1 MKTEKQLSITFFEK
15 NKLNFAVSI
24 AATVFSSIIFLTMS
38 LIIKDMT
45 NAISGESG
53 AKSLFQ
59 ILTSIMIFL
68 GTVVCTNII

>member
-1 MKTEKQLSITFFEK
+1 MKKI
-15 NKLNFAVSI
+15 KLNFAVSI

-45 NAISGESG
+45 NAISGEAG

-68 GTVVCTNII
+68 GTVVCTNIILYILSQDYL

>member
-1 MKTEKQLSITFFEK
+1 
-15 NKLNFAVSI
+15 
-24 AATVFSSIIFLTMS
+24 MS

-45 NAISGESG
+45 NAISGEAG

-68 GTVVCTNII
+68 GTVVCTNIVLYILSQDLFITQ